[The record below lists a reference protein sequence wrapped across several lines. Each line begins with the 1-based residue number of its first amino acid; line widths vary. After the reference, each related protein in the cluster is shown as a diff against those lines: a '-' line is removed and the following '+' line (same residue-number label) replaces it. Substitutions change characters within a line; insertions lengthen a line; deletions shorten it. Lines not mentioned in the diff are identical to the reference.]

1 MGDIVNG
8 TQGTYMGKGMSGK
21 KRKTGKERQA
31 EKKIGKNKGKKDNQG
46 KEGKRKE
53 NKTIGKRNING
64 APAYFFPIS
73 SEKNKE
79 QEKKKRERK

>member
-8 TQGTYMGKGMSGK
+8 TQGIYGKKGCQGRKEKQGK
-21 KRKTGKERQA
+21 KRIKVRKIIKERR
-31 EKKIGKNKGKKDNQG
+31 EKG
-46 KEGKRKE
+46 KE